1 MKAILKYRFHSSII
15 ARKENCNSCLSFSCS
30 QVECDEIIKE
40 INNLRTNNATQ
51 IKDIS
56 KKIIKENSDIFRY
69 FIFENYYN
77 CFSYSIF
84 PNTSKSGIKDQFIMK
99 LQIRLKIIIDLQVY
113 YQKNIKHIESNK

>member
-1 MKAILKYRFHSSII
+1 MP
-15 ARKENCNSCLSFSCS
+15 RKS
-30 QVECDEIIKE
+30 K
-40 INNLRTNNATQ
+40 T
-51 IKDIS
+51 S
-56 KKIIKENSDIFRY
+56 KKIIKESSDIFRY

-84 PNTSKSGIKDQFIMK
+84 PNTLKSGTKNQFIMK